1 MKIYHWIN
9 KYNYKVNSKTVKQ
22 YAEGIQSGRSTFYS
36 LSFSFWDNY
45 LLRFILVITSILS
58 IKKTAYQ
65 AFYKIIS
72 SRYSPF
78 FSADENPIIYIKLR
92 NLIATLFGYRY
103 FVNDNLLPLLN
114 RKDILSKK
122 LVVNAKANPLIT
134 IVIIDVEN
142 RLDYLYNCLKSIN
155 NAVSDKYGFEVIVSN
170 DGSNPHINS
179 FLKNTKEIS
188 HLIHP
193 KGEVFSLDAK
203 TLTTELICLVSS
215 DSQVQEQ
222 WLETL
227 VLSMAKGNIG
237 CVGSKIIG
245 KNGILIEAGNMI
257 DHNGTNI
264 SLGRNCDINH
274 PEFNYQKE
282 VEYCSADS
290 LIFKREDFIKL
301 KFADTLANLGKNIC
315 QSVRKDLGKK
325 VIYQPLSKII
335 SFKETSKNST
345 GSTEGTFKYQ
355 PIKTILFIDDV
366 VSAPDQDSGSNRIF
380 EIMKLV
386 KSLGYHVMFLPAD
399 GEKRGAYFNQMIL
412 EGFEVLYRFPNRQG
426 MIKIL
431 KSRIGDIDMV
441 WLCKPHNSEQFKFIF
456 DLNKNCKWIYDTID
470 LHFLRLRREGELA
483 NDETILKLA
492 NEIKAIE
499 LNLAKQANVTLA
511 ITEDEKLMLE
521 NEKIENVEVVPNI
534 HESKT
539 SQEYDS
545 FDERNGL
552 LFIGGY
558 KHKPNIDAVN
568 WLVKEI
574 MPIVWKSNPE
584 INLTL
589 LGSNPT
595 DEVLALQS
603 DRIIVPGYIHDV
615 SSYFNQSRLFVAPL
629 RFGAGMKG
637 KIGQSLEFGLPIVST
652 YIGVEG
658 MNLIDGHNVI
668 VANKTNDFAEKI
680 IQLYNSGQYWSKIR
694 ANAINALQVF
704 TPEVVKINLKKI
716 LDTLNQS

>member
-1 MKIYHWIN
+1 
-9 KYNYKVNSKTVKQ
+9 
-22 YAEGIQSGRSTFYS
+22 
-36 LSFSFWDNY
+36 
-45 LLRFILVITSILS
+45 
-58 IKKTAYQ
+58 
-65 AFYKIIS
+65 
-72 SRYSPF
+72 
-78 FSADENPIIYIKLR
+78 
-92 NLIATLFGYRY
+92 
-103 FVNDNLLPLLN
+103 
-114 RKDILSKK
+114 
-122 LVVNAKANPLIT
+122 
-134 IVIIDVEN
+134 
-142 RLDYLYNCLKSIN
+142 
-155 NAVSDKYGFEVIVSN
+155 
-170 DGSNPHINS
+170 
-179 FLKNTKEIS
+179 
-188 HLIHP
+188 
-193 KGEVFSLDAK
+193 
-203 TLTTELICLVSS
+203 
-215 DSQVQEQ
+215 
-222 WLETL
+222 
-227 VLSMAKGNIG
+227 
-237 CVGSKIIG
+237 
-245 KNGILIEAGNMI
+245 
-257 DHNGTNI
+257 
-264 SLGRNCDINH
+264 
-274 PEFNYQKE
+274 
-282 VEYCSADS
+282 
-290 LIFKREDFIKL
+290 
-301 KFADTLANLGKNIC
+301 
-315 QSVRKDLGKK
+315 
-325 VIYQPLSKII
+325 
-335 SFKETSKNST
+335 
-345 GSTEGTFKYQ
+345 
-355 PIKTILFIDDV
+355 
-366 VSAPDQDSGSNRIF
+366 
-380 EIMKLV
+380 MKLV